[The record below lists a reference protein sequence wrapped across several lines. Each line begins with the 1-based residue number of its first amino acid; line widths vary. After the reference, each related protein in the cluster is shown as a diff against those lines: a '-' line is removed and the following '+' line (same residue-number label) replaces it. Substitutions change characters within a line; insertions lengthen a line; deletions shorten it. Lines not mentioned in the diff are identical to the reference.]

1 MSYSVSVY
9 DLFVVQDFVLMKYQ
23 QDKMLLGTNFCKIY
37 LLVTIRSVL
46 TLVVSFHKCNS
57 FQNLKIMII

>member
-37 LLVTIRSVL
+37 LLDRYY
-46 TLVVSFHKCNS
+46 
-57 FQNLKIMII
+57 